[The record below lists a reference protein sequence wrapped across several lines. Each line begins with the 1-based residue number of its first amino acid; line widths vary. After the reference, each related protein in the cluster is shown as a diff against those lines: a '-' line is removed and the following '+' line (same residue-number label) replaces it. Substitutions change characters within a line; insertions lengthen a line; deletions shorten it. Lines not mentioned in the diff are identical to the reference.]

1 MPADL
6 DDGFVALH
14 DLLHPT
20 VSRVVHRILASSAV
34 AEETVQDVMT
44 EIWVKHDQRSANE
57 GHSHQWASTIARR
70 RSIDRIRSDRA
81 REERERRVQVMS
93 DRVAVEIVAED
104 VVIRLDG
111 ERVRYA
117 VADLR
122 PKQREAIVLAFFGGH
137 SYVQVGALLGVPTG
151 TIKRRVRDGLM
162 QLRASLNDA
171 R

>member
-1 MPADL
+1 MPATL
-6 DDGFVALH
+6 DEGFHALH
-14 DLLHPT
+14 DQLRPT
-20 VSRVVHRILASSAV
+20 VRRVVNRVLASPAV

-44 EIWVKHDQRSANE
+44 EIWVKHDQRSANAQH
-57 GHSHQWASTIARR
+57 GHQWASTIARR

-81 REERERRVQVMS
+81 REERERRVQAMN
-93 DRVAVEIVAED
+93 DRAAIEVVAED

-111 ERVRYA
+111 ERVRHA
-117 VADLR
+117 LADLK

-137 SYVQVGALLGVPTG
+137 SYVQVGELLGVPTG